1 MSKKKRDEDS
11 TYVDASGNTIP
22 VNDAWTGMLAVS
34 LLALM
39 IGSGFLL
46 WDYLN
51 HSDLKGIPTFTS
63 KMPEKK
69 EQPVEE
75 KKTPTP

>member
-1 MSKKKRDEDS
+1 
-11 TYVDASGNTIP
+11 
-22 VNDAWTGMLAVS
+22 
-34 LLALM
+34 M